1 MNGDMIKKELIEID
15 FDVKN
20 QNEYFEKMAKK
31 LNELGYVK
39 DTFLEAILKREEKF
53 PTALPLEPYIVAIPH
68 VEPEHVKK
76 PFIAASRLK
85 NTIEWRDM
93 AANENVLNTRF
104 VFMLGFLEYTDH
116 VNLLQ
121 VLIENFQNEELM
133 DKLIEAKDKEKFLEL
148 LRAIDYS
155 VV

>member
-1 MNGDMIKKELIEID
+1 
-15 FDVKN
+15 
-20 QNEYFEKMAKK
+20 
-31 LNELGYVK
+31 
-39 DTFLEAILKREEKF
+39 
-53 PTALPLEPYIVAIPH
+53 
-68 VEPEHVKK
+68 
-76 PFIAASRLK
+76 
-85 NTIEWRDM
+85 
-93 AANENVLNTRF
+93 
-104 VFMLGFLEYTDH
+104 MLGFLEYTDH

>member
-76 PFIAASRLK
+76 
-85 NTIEWRDM
+85 TI
-93 AANENVLNTRF
+93 
-104 VFMLGFLEYTDH
+104 YCS
-116 VNLLQ
+116 
-121 VLIENFQNEELM
+121 
-133 DKLIEAKDKEKFLEL
+133 K
-148 LRAIDYS
+148 
-155 VV
+155 

>member
-68 VEPEHVKK
+68 VEP
-76 PFIAASRLK
+76 FIAASRLK
-85 NTIEWRDM
+85 NTIEWREM

>member
-1 MNGDMIKKELIEID
+1 MNGDMIKKELIELD
-15 FDVKN
+15 FDVEN

-31 LNELGYVK
+31 LNQLGYVK

-76 PFIAASRLK
+76 PFIAVSRLK
-85 NTIEWRDM
+85 NPIEWREM
-93 AANENVLNTRF
+93 AANENVLNTKF
-104 VFMLGFLEYTDH
+104 VFMLGFLEYADH

-121 VLIENFQNEELM
+121 VLIENFQNKELM
-133 DKLIEAKDKEKFLEL
+133 DKLIKADDEGKFLDV

>member
-1 MNGDMIKKELIEID
+1 MNGDMIKKELIELD
-15 FDVKN
+15 FDVEN

-31 LNELGYVK
+31 LNQLGYVK

-76 PFIAASRLK
+76 PFIAVSRLK
-85 NTIEWRDM
+85 NPIEWREM
-93 AANENVLNTRF
+93 AANENVLHTKF

-121 VLIENFQNEELM
+121 VLIENFQNKELM
-133 DKLIEAKDKEKFLEL
+133 DKLIKADDEGKFLDV